1 MSLISDFE
9 LGLWNAWILIVFM
22 FLMYYL
28 PAYLINKQAMERM
41 EASVPAS
48 KTERILAQSTH
59 VIIIPFT
66 VVYSIFL
73 PLKLGT
79 AWFYAGLPICS
90 LALIWNLITA
100 INITTTPLDELITKG
115 VYRISRNPM
124 MFGIFLM
131 YIGIGITCASWI
143 FLLCAVAWI
152 TLWHIALRPEERFL
166 LEKYGKAYQ
175 EYMNRTPKWIGIPRR
190 RKNKRED

>member
-1 MSLISDFE
+1 MSFLPEFE

-22 FLMYYL
+22 FLMYYA
-28 PAYLINKQAMERM
+28 PAYLINKEAMERM
-41 EASVPAS
+41 EASVPSS
-48 KTERILAQSTH
+48 KTERILARSTH
-59 VIIIPFT
+59 VIIMPFT

-79 AWFYAGLPICS
+79 AWFYVGLPICF

-100 INITTTPLDELITKG
+100 INITTTPLDELVTKG

-152 TLWHIALRPEERFL
+152 IMWHIALRAEERFL
-166 LEKYGKAYQ
+166 LEKYGDAYR
-175 EYMNRTPKWIGIPRR
+175 EYLNRTPRWIGIP
-190 RKNKRED
+190 KSEKRD